1 RHRVFIRVRQD
12 GNQASF
18 NVDWDDNKDYFT
30 WDGNP
35 KNLYYRE
42 NGLWDVTML
51 QHPWI
56 GSHDNRLTFHKVRV
70 RSLSGSVRR
79 DVITQEDRDKDLK
92 NGYVRLVG
100 EEASAVKAGW
110 AKFTVNQAPF
120 AVSADEVWP
129 MISHDFKVCD
139 EFYGAHAPSRL
150 KCNIPNG
157 AKSFSVI
164 GYNPAS
170 HSAKFV
176 VLIDGEE
183 LYRSAETGLEIIR
196 VDIPPKATLLEL
208 VADECGNND
217 YDQTHWCYPRYHAVG
232 SDRVTEKM
240 LDGKSGTLKFA
251 VASGTAAGPVTHNKP
266 IGGNRYIPVS
276 FHDAT
281 LCEEFLFNH
290 APSTVT
296 YQVPEGM
303 SRFTAIGYCVW
314 SSHVKYEVWADA
326 KRIYESP
333 QAGIVP
339 IDVKLPAKT
348 KTVELRVADLGDGR
362 GDRALWC
369 YPRLYRK

>member
-1 RHRVFIRVRQD
+1 
-12 GNQASF
+12 
-18 NVDWDDNKDYFT
+18 
-30 WDGNP
+30 
-35 KNLYYRE
+35 
-42 NGLWDVTML
+42 
-51 QHPWI
+51 
-56 GSHDNRLTFHKVRV
+56 
-70 RSLSGSVRR
+70 
-79 DVITQEDRDKDLK
+79 
-92 NGYVRLVG
+92 
-100 EEASAVKAGW
+100 
-110 AKFTVNQAPF
+110 
-120 AVSADEVWP
+120 
-129 MISHDFKVCD
+129 
-139 EFYGAHAPSRL
+139 
-150 KCNIPNG
+150 
-157 AKSFSVI
+157 
-164 GYNPAS
+164 
-170 HSAKFV
+170 V